1 MGGEDKREGAS
12 CPMRYIFGGY
22 ELDTQLYALHHAGVA
37 VRLEP
42 QVFNVLAHLIR
53 HRDRVVS
60 KQELLD
66 HLWPEQFISDATLHT
81 RLMEARKA
89 VGDSGHTQ
97 QVIQTLR
104 GRGYRFVA
112 AVEEYDHDVSDTPR
126 QPPKLEAAAVHIA
139 QQIPPRSTPN
149 RLPTAERKP
158 VTVLCGTLAHATALA
173 ERLGFE
179 ALQGLRQA
187 FVTQAKQEVQRYG
200 GTFQSFGDDGF
211 LALFGVPMAQED
223 HTRRAVL
230 AALGLQRNLREAAN
244 LSRPHAEKLMACLGL
259 HTGLVMIG
267 RREDAQHASM
277 VMGETANLAVRLLT
291 LAEPGTIL
299 VSEAT
304 MRQVQDTVDGDIFAR
319 INVPGQSEP
328 ILVYAVREPAQPLMA
343 WPGTRPVS
351 RFVGRERE
359 LAMLHA
365 LLAQVENGQGQVIG
379 IVGEPG
385 MGKSRLLYEFRQRLT
400 DKQIIALEGQCV
412 SYGRATPYL
421 PLLDLLRQRCG
432 LTHTDNT
439 EVISATVPQC
449 LRDVGL
455 EPEVDAPYLLQL
467 LDVLDETEQL
477 SRLSAQAIKARTFV
491 VLRQFLLQ
499 SSQQQ
504 PLIVTVENLHW
515 IDATSEEWLT
525 LLVEHLVGASVL
537 LLTTYRPGYRP
548 PWIDKSY
555 ATQLSLSRL
564 TSDDSLAVIRSIP
577 QARALPEGVVQAI
590 LARAAGNPF
599 FLEEL
604 TRAVVE
610 SGTSHAPLQI
620 PDTVQAVL
628 AARIDRL
635 PPTEKRLLQMASV
648 IGKDVPFSLLSAV
661 VELPEEE
668 LTRKLVQLQT
678 AEFLYETRRGAQRI
692 YTFKHVLTQEAA
704 YQSLLQ
710 STRQQVHQRIA
721 QVLVEHFPE
730 TVEVQPEMLAHHYAE
745 AGLIDQAVVYWQR
758 AGECAIERSA
768 PVEAIAHLS
777 RGLERLKMLPDTL
790 SHAQQE
796 LTLRLT
802 LGTPLRVT
810 KGYGAPEVEK
820 TYARALEL
828 CQQVGATPQRFWALS
843 GLARC
848 YASQIKLQ
856 MACQLGEQCLS
867 LARQTRDQTHL
878 MEAHWVLGTALFYA
892 GAFEAAQAHLL
903 QGERLYDPHQ
913 HRAYAFLLGQDPG
926 VACLGL
932 AVWTLQILGYP
943 DQALQKAHETLTL
956 AQELAHP
963 FSLAAA
969 LNRMAQLY
977 TLRRDWQTAQTYAE
991 TLIRF
996 ASEQGFGNYA
1006 ATGTVHLGSA
1016 LAGQG
1021 QAEAG
1026 IAAMHQARTG
1036 LLAAGM
1042 GKMSY
1047 WVAYMAEAYA
1057 KLGRTEEGLHLLA
1070 KALVMVDNNGDRW
1083 WEAEMYRLRG
1093 ELLLQARDGR
1103 QSAPWTPEACFLHAL
1118 DIARRQQA
1126 KLLELRAATSLGRL
1140 WQQQGKQ
1147 AEAVQLLPEIYGWFT
1162 EGFDTAD
1169 LQEAEALLEE
1179 WSGS

>member
-1 MGGEDKREGAS
+1 MGGEDPREGVR
-12 CPMRYIFGGY
+12 CPMRYIFGRY
-22 ELDTQLYALHHAGVA
+22 ELDTQLYALHHAGTA

-42 QVFNVLAHLIR
+42 QVFNVLAYLIR

-66 HLWPEQFISDATLHT
+66 YLWPEQFISDATLHT

-89 VGDSGHTQ
+89 VGDSGKMQ

-112 AVEEYDHDVSDTPR
+112 AVEERAHAVSDTLR
-126 QPPKLEAAAVHIA
+126 QSPKLEAAAVRIA
-139 QQIPPRSTPN
+139 QSVPPDSIPHG
-149 RLPTAERKP
+149 LPIGERKP
-158 VTVLCGTLAHATALA
+158 VTILCGTLAHATALA

-179 ALQGLRQA
+179 ALQHLRQA
-187 FVTQAKQEVQRYG
+187 FVTRAQHEVQRYG
-200 GTFQSFGDDGF
+200 GTFQPFGDDGF
-211 LALFGVPMAQED
+211 LALFGIPVAQED

-230 AALGLQRNLREAAN
+230 AALGLQRNFHEAVN
-244 LSRPHAEKLMACLGL
+244 LSRPPAEKLTACLGV
-259 HTGLVMIG
+259 HTGLVIVG
-267 RREDAQHASM
+267 RPEDDAQRASI

-304 MRQVQDTVDGDIFAR
+304 MRQVQDTVDGNTFAR
-319 INVPGQSEP
+319 IDVPGQHEP
-328 ILVYAVREPAQPLMA
+328 IVVYAVREPEQPLMA
-343 WPGTRPVS
+343 WPGVRPVS
-351 RFVGRERE
+351 RFVGRKRE

-400 DKQIIALEGQCV
+400 DKQITALEGQCV

-432 LTHTDNT
+432 IAHADNT
-439 EVISATVPQC
+439 EVISATVLQC

-455 EPEVDAPYLLQL
+455 EPESDAPYLLQL
-467 LDVLDETEQL
+467 LGVPDETEQL
-477 SRLSAQAIKARTFV
+477 SRFSAQAIKARTFV

-555 ATQLSLSRL
+555 ATQLSLSCL
-564 TSDDSLAVIRSIP
+564 TSDDSLAVIQSIP
-577 QARALPEGVVQAI
+577 QAKALPEGVVQAI

-610 SGTSHAPLQI
+610 SGTFHVPPQV

-648 IGKDVPFSLLSAV
+648 IGKDVPFSLLSAI
-661 VELPEEE
+661 VELSEEA
-668 LTRKLVQLQT
+668 LARKLLQLQT
-678 AEFLYETRRGAQRI
+678 AEFLYETRRGAQRL
-692 YTFKHVLTQEAA
+692 YTFKHALTQEAA

-710 STRQQVHQRIA
+710 STRRQVHQRIA
-721 QVLVEHFPE
+721 QILIERFPE
-730 TVEVQPEMLAHHYAE
+730 TVEAQPEGLAHHYAE

-758 AGECAIERSA
+758 AGERAVERSA

-777 RGLERLKMLPDTL
+777 RGLEQLKTLPDTPAR
-790 SHAQQE
+790 AQQE
-796 LTLRLT
+796 LTLRLI
-802 LGTPLRVT
+802 LGTALRVT
-810 KGYGAPEVEK
+810 KGYGALEVEM
-820 TYARALEL
+820 TYTRALEL
-828 CQQVGATPQRFWALS
+828 CQQVGATPQHFRALS
-843 GLARC
+843 GLVRC
-848 YASQIKLQ
+848 YATQIKLQ
-856 MACQLGEQCLS
+856 MARALGEQCLS
-867 LARQTRDQTHL
+867 LARQTQDQTNL

-892 GAFEAAQAHLL
+892 GAFEAAQAHLH

-926 VACLGL
+926 VACRGL

-943 DQALQKAHETLTL
+943 DQALRKA
-956 AQELAHP
+956 Q
-963 FSLAAA
+963 SLS
-969 LNRMAQLY
+969 Q
-977 TLRRDWQTAQTYAE
+977 
-991 TLIRF
+991 
-996 ASEQGFGNYA
+996 
-1006 ATGTVHLGSA
+1006 
-1016 LAGQG
+1016 
-1021 QAEAG
+1021 
-1026 IAAMHQARTG
+1026 
-1036 LLAAGM
+1036 
-1042 GKMSY
+1042 
-1047 WVAYMAEAYA
+1047 
-1057 KLGRTEEGLHLLA
+1057 
-1070 KALVMVDNNGDRW
+1070 NNLD
-1083 WEAEMYRLRG
+1083 
-1093 ELLLQARDGR
+1093 
-1103 QSAPWTPEACFLHAL
+1103 FLC
-1118 DIARRQQA
+1118 
-1126 KLLELRAATSLGRL
+1126 
-1140 WQQQGKQ
+1140 
-1147 AEAVQLLPEIYGWFT
+1147 
-1162 EGFDTAD
+1162 
-1169 LQEAEALLEE
+1169 
-1179 WSGS
+1179 